1 MSKIRIAINAIPFS
15 QGGGLT
21 GLLGLCRG
29 FDRLA
34 DECSIV
40 VFAAKPETIR
50 DAQSLGVTVE
60 PVATSGGLLQRSFW
74 QLSEFNNELQRLDCD
89 VLISTNSMVPGISI
103 PQIVHHQNLWCFT
116 NLGLKDR
123 PKDGMLKQVLRQRIA
138 KYTLRRAHANV
149 FVSEYLREVAEEVAR
164 TEPANSC
171 VIHNGLD
178 EAQLQSA
185 RNHLNTWCGEP
196 IICAV
201 QPNVRQKDSQ
211 TLVRAL
217 AALVAMR
224 ADVPWSLR
232 IAGGGDWTTVL
243 NLAKELNVLDRVH
256 LEGHLGRQQL
266 DELLGRSLCLMFTS
280 YFESFGNPPIE
291 AMSQGC
297 PVIAVNATAMP
308 EVIADAG
315 VLVNKGDYA
324 AFADTALRMWDDRA
338 FRDRCLEKGHQR
350 ACVFDWNESASRF
363 LGLAQ
368 KLVAARGSQHARL
381 EKSRSPETYTRATCE
396 AAGRT
401 NGAMN
406 AVQFHEMIAPT
417 WERKYRR
424 RSFRAREVVIDECL
438 QGSSQ
443 MGSKWLDAGC
453 GTGSLSR
460 TLATRGSRVLGVDA
474 ARAMVEIAGKE
485 AQRTGL
491 GELLEFAHVDSIESM
506 PLARAGFDGI
516 LCNSVV
522 EYLHRPVVAIEE
534 MTQCLRPGGM
544 MLISVPNRASL
555 FRTSLLFLHRIS
567 RLLGQKPLLEYLRYS
582 INSYHRDEF
591 SAILQAHGLEVMR
604 VVPFGGP
611 MPRAL
616 QRLRFLGPLNM
627 YVARKAGKNLSKT

>member
-1 MSKIRIAINAIPFS
+1 MSKLRIAINAIPFS
-15 QGGGLT
+15 PGGGLT
-21 GLLGLCRG
+21 GLMGLCRG
-29 FDRLA
+29 FSRLA

-50 DAQSLGVTVE
+50 ESQSLGVEVE
-60 PVATSGGLLQRSFW
+60 SVATSGGLLQRSFW
-74 QLSEFNNELQRLDCD
+74 QLSEFNNELQRLRCD

-123 PKDGMLKQVLRQRIA
+123 PKDGMFKQVLRQRIA
-138 KYTLRRAHANV
+138 KYTLRHAHANV
-149 FVSEYLREVAEEVAR
+149 FVSEYLREVAEQVAR
-164 TEPANSC
+164 SEPANSC

-178 EAQLQSA
+178 DAQLQSA
-185 RNHLNTWCGEP
+185 RNRINRWCGEP
-196 IICAV
+196 IICGI

-217 AALVAMR
+217 ASLVTKR
-224 ADVPWSLR
+224 PDVPWSLR
-232 IAGGGDWTTVL
+232 IAGGGDWTSLL
-243 NLAKELNVLDRVH
+243 NLAKELNVVDRVR
-256 LEGHLGRQQL
+256 LDGHLGRQQL

-297 PVIAVNATAMP
+297 PVVAVNATAMP

-315 VLVNKGDYA
+315 VLVSKGDYV
-324 AFADTALRMWDDRA
+324 AFADAALRMWEDRE
-338 FRDRCLEKGHQR
+338 FRDRCIAKGYQR
-350 ACVFDWNESASRF
+350 ACAFDWNESASCF

-381 EKSRSPETYTRATCE
+381 EKSGSLEPCIQATDE
-396 AAGRT
+396 APKRV

-438 QGSSQ
+438 RGSSQ
-443 MGSKWLDAGC
+443 MGSRWLDAGC

-506 PLARAGFDGI
+506 PLPRSGFDGI

-534 MTQCLRPGGM
+534 MAQCLRPGGM
-544 MLISVPNRASL
+544 MLISVPNRASM
-555 FRTSLLFLHRIS
+555 FRSSLLLMHRLS
-567 RLLGQKPLLEYLRYS
+567 RLLSEKPWLEYLKYS
-582 INSYHRDEF
+582 INSYNREEF
-591 SAILQAHGLEVMR
+591 SAILRAHGLEVMR
-604 VVPFGGP
+604 IVPFGGP
-611 MPRAL
+611 MPRLL

-627 YVARKAGKNLSKT
+627 YVARKSGQGASQA